1 MSFLGLSAAASFLL
15 ALILGASAV
24 LVPAAALHVAFAIGV
39 LPLIFGAMLHFV
51 PVLTRSAS
59 PQRAIVCMPFVAQG
73 AGVLVVLAIQGLLP
87 RWMLHPAASI
97 DLLLALILMG
107 WMIGRARR
115 TLGSPHPGWRWYLAS
130 LFMLA
135 LALAVVPAYA
145 AGFAP
150 AALRLFHLHANTLGF
165 VGLAA
170 LGTLPVLLPTALK
183 QPDSQAAPW
192 LRRRLPLVLAGVLML
207 AVGAATLWPL
217 ALVGSAFLVVAAL
230 GLLVH
235 WLRVFG
241 LMTLLA
247 DGASASLLA
256 ALSALIL
263 LLLFGTVHGSG
274 LACAEGLVPAFV
286 AGFLMPLVTGAL
298 AQLLPVW
305 RFSGVQTPA
314 RLEMRARLVRY
325 GRWRAIV
332 LPSAALAL
340 ATGQV
345 AIGLFGVALGL
356 GLFLIDLVW
365 ALRVPPPAR

>member
-1 MSFLGLSAAASFLL
+1 
-15 ALILGASAV
+15 
-24 LVPAAALHVAFAIGV
+24 
-39 LPLIFGAMLHFV
+39 
-51 PVLTRSAS
+51 
-59 PQRAIVCMPFVAQG
+59 
-73 AGVLVVLAIQGLLP
+73 
-87 RWMLHPAASI
+87 
-97 DLLLALILMG
+97 
-107 WMIGRARR
+107 MIGRARR

-192 LRRRLPLVLAGVLML
+192 LRRRLPLVLAGVLIL

-217 ALVGSAFLVVAAL
+217 ALVGSTFLVVAAL
-230 GLLVH
+230 GLLAH
-235 WLRVFG
+235 WLRQFG
-241 LMTLLA
+241 LTTLLA

-256 ALSALIL
+256 ALGALIL
-263 LLLFGTVHGSG
+263 LLLFGTVHGCG
-274 LACAEGLVPAFV
+274 LASAEGLVPAFV

-298 AQLLPVW
+298 TQLLPVW

-314 RLEMRARLVRY
+314 RLEMRACLVRY

-332 LPSAALAL
+332 LLIAGLAL

-345 AIGLFGVALGL
+345 AIGMFGVALGL
-356 GLFLIDLVW
+356 GLFLIDLVR
-365 ALRVPPPAR
+365 ALRVPPLAR

>member
-1 MSFLGLSAAASFLL
+1 MSFLGLSAAVSFLL

-24 LVPAAALHVAFAIGV
+24 LVPAAALHVAFAMGV

-59 PQRAIVCMPFVAQG
+59 PHRVIAGFPFVAQG
-73 AGVLVVLAIQGLLP
+73 AGLFVVLAIQGWLP
-87 RWMLHPAASI
+87 RFVLHPAACI
-97 DLLLALILMG
+97 DLLLALVLMG
-107 WMIGRARR
+107 WMAKRARR
-115 TLGSPHPGWRWYLAS
+115 TVGSPHPGWRWYLAS
-130 LFMLA
+130 LFILV
-135 LALAVVPAYA
+135 LALAVVPPYA

-192 LRRRLPLVLAGVLML
+192 LRRRLPIALSGVLLL
-207 AVGAATLWPL
+207 AIGAATLWPL
-217 ALVGSAFLVVAAL
+217 AAVGSAFLVVVAL
-230 GLLVH
+230 GLLAH

-241 LMTLLA
+241 LATLLA
-247 DGASASLLA
+247 DGASASLIA
-256 ALSALIL
+256 ALGSLIL
-263 LLLFGTVHGSG
+263 LLLFGTIHGSG
-274 LACAEGLVPAFV
+274 FASAEGLVPAFV

-305 RFSGVQTPA
+305 RFSGLQTPA
-314 RLEMRARLVRY
+314 RVEMRARLVRC

-332 LPSAALAL
+332 LPLAALAL
-340 ATGQV
+340 AVGQ
-345 AIGLFGVALGL
+345 APIGMLGMALGL
-356 GLFLIDLVW
+356 GLFLIDLVR